1 MTGTSSLER
10 TLEVIARTTGA
21 ATPASATDTL
31 GSLGVDSLAFAEIA
45 AALREEGIYL
55 ADDDVTAETTVAE
68 LASTTARDTTA
79 LPRGNGWFRGTARTL
94 AGGPLRWWFDL
105 RVAGT
110 SNVPRSGGAILAMNH
125 ESALDVPLA
134 AIACPRAV
142 TFMAKRELF
151 KSGFAAYWLNALGAF
166 HLDRE
171 RFDLVGIDR
180 ALGVLASGNVL
191 GMYPEGTRA
200 PGQLLPFLPGAA
212 WLALATGSPIVP
224 CVLRGTELAADA
236 KRPRRAPV
244 RVTFHPPIAIER
256 VDDPAERRRR
266 AAELT
271 AELRDAIASGR
282 GAPFGVGY
290 PPTV

>member
-1 MTGTSSLER
+1 MTGTAALER

-21 ATPASATDTL
+21 AAPATATATL
-31 GSLGVDSLAFAEIA
+31 GSLGIDSLAFAEIA
-45 AALREEGIYL
+45 AALRAEDIHL

-68 LASTTARDTTA
+68 LASTSARDTPA
-79 LPRGNGWFRGTARTL
+79 LPRGNGWFRGTARAL

-105 RVAGT
+105 RVAGVP
-110 SNVPRSGGAILAMNH
+110 NVPRSGAAVLAMNH
-125 ESALDVPLA
+125 ESALDIPLA
-134 AIACPRAV
+134 VIACPRPV

-151 KSGFAAYWLNALGAF
+151 KNGFSAYWLNALGAF
-166 HLDRE
+166 HVDRE
-171 RFDLVGIDR
+171 RFDLVGIER
-180 ALGVLASGNVL
+180 ALGVLASGHVL

-236 KRPRRAPV
+236 KRPRGARV
-244 RVTFHPPIAIER
+244 RVVFRSPIAVER

-266 AAELT
+266 ATELT
-271 AELRDAIASGR
+271 ADLREAIASGL
-282 GAPFGVGY
+282 APSLA
-290 PPTV
+290 